1 MSQEQETKPVV
12 TRRRNDPP
20 ETNFTSMRRLSLEEL
35 WREKFNGLTEQVQQL
50 RSQVSQLGVQLDTAQ
65 IELSEELKLIIELS
79 ANVTSLRDKLE
90 SETKLFS
97 IEKNELE
104 DSIRKLTSEL
114 ATSQDLNKIIHH
126 KDAKLT
132 LVMLTVIILTL
143 IIVIHLFFY

>member
-12 TRRRNDPP
+12 VRRHNDPP

-65 IELSEELKLIIELS
+65 IELSEKLKLIIELS
-79 ANVTSLRDKLE
+79 ANVKSLRDKLE
-90 SETKLFS
+90 SDQLTIVNCQLT
-97 IEKNELE
+97 IE
-104 DSIRKLTSEL
+104 KLTSEL

-126 KDAKLT
+126 KDAKLN
-132 LVMLTVIILTL
+132 LVMIAFFIITL
-143 IIVIHLFFY
+143 IIFIHLVFY